1 VSGTIRPA
9 SADVEPHPAPLPAA
23 SGQPAGVG
31 PSFARALRRIGA
43 ADPSPGNRVR
53 LFADGNTTFDAMIAL
68 IGAAKNSVALES
80 YILRDDGVGK
90 ASRRR

>member
-1 VSGTIRPA
+1 
-9 SADVEPHPAPLPAA
+9 
-23 SGQPAGVG
+23 
-31 PSFARALRRIGA
+31 
-43 ADPSPGNRVR
+43 VR